1 MEGFLESDAY
11 PPRIFKRRSTFSILE
26 LSNPISLYIHQLAKD
41 IISKAIQ
48 DAEKYKNPEDSK
60 TLNEG
65 AQKRKRGRHLRSN
78 SFGSSSLLKD
88 HSIQS
93 LYDKVIAHAKIDETQ
108 TNEEIVYD
116 IVEPSKAELVED
128 KEGKKLAGYS
138 IQDFIGEGEQG
149 KVKLLQKGRQWF
161 ASKIFSDGVLKQ
173 SHLVETTDGDA
184 VYTEPYED
192 FYREVAVMKK
202 LNHANLIKLK
212 EVLFDK
218 KKKKYYMIMDY
229 CSKGSIMDYDE
240 ESDSYIYPW
249 KEDKDPF
256 TDSQLE
262 KIINNSVQGLYY
274 LHYHGIAHRDI
285 KPQNLLLCEDFS
297 VKLADFGQSHLL
309 SDARTSSRRLGTDFF
324 ISPELLTCEA
334 PIDLKA
340 ADVWSLG
347 ITFYL
352 IIFCEIP
359 FALDEDN
366 EDIENR
372 AYQLEFADSREIS
385 EDLKDLLRKMLEKN
399 PAQRIKA
406 EQMIK
411 HPFVE
416 RMGKV
421 QEIEEA
427 PICPTPSEIE
437 TAVKPMKQIMYSKEY
452 VELIANTLKKDY
464 GLRLKNKVY

>member
-1 MEGFLESDAY
+1 MESDD
-11 PPRIFKRRSTFSILE
+11 FKLKNFRRRGTYSNFE
-26 LSNPISLYIHQLAKD
+26 LSNNPVSLYISQLAKGIVSRV
-41 IISKAIQ
+41 II
-48 DAEKYKNPEDSK
+48 DAEKYKNPEDLTK
-60 TLNEG
+60 ALNDG
-65 AQKRKRGRHLRSN
+65 PHKGKRGKHARNN
-78 SFGSSSLLKD
+78 SFGSRSLLKD
-88 HSIQS
+88 QSIQS
-93 LYDKVIAHAKIDETQ
+93 LYDKVIAHAKIDEAQ

-116 IVEPSKAELVED
+116 KVEPSKAELVED

-161 ASKIFSDGVLKQ
+161 ASKIFSDGILKQ

-229 CSKGSIMDYDE
+229 CSKGAIMDYDE
-240 ESDSYIYPW
+240 ETESFIYPW
-249 KEDKDPF
+249 KEDKEPF

-262 KIINNSVQGLYY
+262 KIINNSAQGLYY

-324 ISPELLTCEA
+324 ISPELLSSETK
-334 PIDLKA
+334 IDLKA
-340 ADVWSLG
+340 ADVWALG

-352 IIFCEIP
+352 IIFGEFP
-359 FALDEDN
+359 LGN
-366 EDIENR
+366 EEEGSESE
-372 AYQLEFADSREIS
+372 LKFGESREIS

-399 PAQRIKA
+399 PVIRIKA
-406 EQMIK
+406 EEMIK

-421 QEIEEA
+421 QEIEES
-427 PICPTPSEIE
+427 PFCPSPSEIE
-437 TAVKPMKQIMYSKEY
+437 TAVKPMKQIMYSKGY
-452 VELIANTLKKDY
+452 LELIANALKKDY
-464 GLRLKNKVY
+464 GLRLNK